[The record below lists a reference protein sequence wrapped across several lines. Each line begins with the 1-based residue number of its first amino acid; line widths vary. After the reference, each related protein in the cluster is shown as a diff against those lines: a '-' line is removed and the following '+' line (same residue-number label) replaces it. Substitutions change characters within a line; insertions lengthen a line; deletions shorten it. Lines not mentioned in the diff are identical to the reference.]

1 MIKYPLIPVKMGVCA
16 LIGIN
21 EKGRSAMRVSYDRL
35 WKLMKNNKMTKRDL
49 AQAAGFSQYMMGQF
63 TKNEYVSLKEIA
75 TLCGIFHCDI
85 GDVVEIIED

>member
-1 MIKYPLIPVKMGVCA
+1 
-16 LIGIN
+16 
-21 EKGRSAMRVSYDRL
+21 MRVSYDRL

-63 TKNEYVSLKEIA
+63 IKNKYVSLKEIA